1 MIYVL
6 TERRS
11 TKIGAALLIFAFA
24 LRLFSGGGLSFLR
37 SERFAA
43 VIAFLETGRVV
54 SLQKLPN
61 FSTEPP
67 AETTQPTTLP
77 PPTQPPAPQIP
88 LFSAEDAQLTRL
100 RYSCGYRPDVEKLL
114 VESLQWNL
122 ADGQPAVLI
131 VHTHGSESY
140 TKQPGQ
146 DYKET
151 AKYRTLDEHYNMVA
165 VGDLLAQLLEAAGIR
180 VIHDRQLHD
189 YPSYNSSYNNS
200 RKSVKEYLK
209 EYPSIRLVLDVHRD
223 AAENADGSQFAT
235 HATVDGQPS
244 AQIMFLVGT
253 DETGNYHP
261 DWQDNLAV
269 AAKLNVLM
277 EKSCSGITRKS
288 TLRAQRF
295 NQDLAPI
302 ALLVEVGSAGNTL
315 EEALRAIPVLAE
327 AIIGLKD
334 GANW

>member
-1 MIYVL
+1 M
-6 TERRS
+6 T
-11 TKIGAALLIFAFA
+11 
-24 LRLFSGGGLSFLR
+24 
-37 SERFAA
+37 
-43 VIAFLETGRVV
+43 
-54 SLQKLPN
+54 P
-61 FSTEPP
+61 
-67 AETTQPTTLP
+67 
-77 PPTQPPAPQIP
+77 
-88 LFSAEDAQLTRL
+88 L
-100 RYSCGYRPDVEKLL
+100 RYSCDYRPDVEKLL
-114 VESLQWNL
+114 TESLQWDL
-122 ADGQPAVLI
+122 ADGEPAVLI

-151 AKYRTLDEHYNMVA
+151 AAYRTLDESYNMVA

-200 RKSVKEYLK
+200 RSSVKAYLK
-209 EYPSIRLVLDVHRD
+209 EYPSIRLVLDIHRD
-223 AAENADGSQFAT
+223 AAENSDGSQFAT
-235 HATVDGQPS
+235 HATVNGQDS

-253 DETGNYHP
+253 DESGNHHP

-277 EKSCSGITRKS
+277 EQINSGITRKS

-327 AIIGLKD
+327 AIIALKN

>member
-11 TKIGAALLIFAFA
+11 TKIGAALLIFALA
-24 LRLFSGGGLSFLR
+24 LRLITGDGLSFLR

-43 VIAFLETGRVV
+43 VMTFLETGRVV
-54 SLQKLPN
+54 SLQKLPPL
-61 FSTEPP
+61 SPQP
-67 AETTQPTTLP
+67 LETTQATTVPL
-77 PPTQPPAPQIP
+77 PTQPPAPSIP
-88 LFSAEDAQLTRL
+88 IFTAEDADLTRL
-100 RYSCGYRPDVEKLL
+100 RYSCDYRPDVEKLL
-114 VESLQWNL
+114 TESLQWNL
-122 ADGQPAVLI
+122 ADGEPAVLI

-151 AKYRTLDEHYNMVA
+151 AAYRTLDESYNMVA
-165 VGDLLAQLLEAAGIR
+165 VGDLLARLLEAAGIR

-200 RKSVKEYLK
+200 RSSVKAYLK
-209 EYPSIRLVLDVHRD
+209 EYPSIRLVLDIHRD
-223 AAENADGSQFAT
+223 AAENSDGSQFAT
-235 HATVDGQPS
+235 RATVNGQDS

-253 DETGNYHP
+253 DESGNYHP

-277 EKSCSGITRKS
+277 EQINSGITRKS

-327 AIIGLKD
+327 AIIALKN